1 MKSSSRQP
9 AYKIAATEVKRYI
22 EEHRLGGG
30 DALPSEATLCQELG
44 MSRATLREGL
54 KALESLGIIRTRHG
68 EGVFVAHFSFDPI
81 VHNLPYSIAAQGA
94 SLRDLLEVRTAL
106 EVGMI
111 SQIAQRVGP
120 ADVAALRQ
128 LAQRMLER
136 SERGESFA
144 QEDRAFH
151 AALFQC
157 LGNPFL
163 LSLVDLFWQVF
174 TRLADRL
181 PAPDQAAQR
190 ATALDHLRV
199 VDMLA
204 SGDVVALEQAHRL
217 HFDEISR
224 RLRSFDADTPA
235 ELLLHGLPAEA
246 T

>member
-1 MKSSSRQP
+1 
-9 AYKIAATEVKRYI
+9 
-22 EEHRLGGG
+22 
-30 DALPSEATLCQELG
+30 
-44 MSRATLREGL
+44 
-54 KALESLGIIRTRHG
+54 
-68 EGVFVAHFSFDPI
+68 

-94 SLRDLLEVRTAL
+94 SLRELLEVRAAL

-111 SQIAQRVGP
+111 SQIARRVGP
-120 ADVAALRQ
+120 SDVAALRQ

-157 LGNPFL
+157 LGNAFL

-199 VDMLA
+199 VDMLE
-204 SGDVVALEQAHRL
+204 SGDVSALEQAHRQ

-224 RLRSFDADTPA
+224 RLRALDGEDPA
-235 ELLLHGLPAEA
+235 QHPLERLPAVSP
-246 T
+246 